1 MLHVSTQNDSQFSLY
16 SHHYVKTCTFG
27 IRVNQDIHLSGSKLD
42 VVEWSTF
49 STQVVLAQLN
59 GGLSA
64 RESWRWAGP
73 NLLE

>member
-1 MLHVSTQNDSQFSLY
+1 
-16 SHHYVKTCTFG
+16 
-27 IRVNQDIHLSGSKLD
+27 LSGSKLD